1 MIFKISFVNFL
12 LHKFYSLRYTS
23 VVYKADTLT
32 GQSEKKKFSH
42 ALEQELIS
50 SNVEFSCIVVMQFE
64 MLYLNKYTQKH
75 SKKVHS
81 K

>member
-32 GQSEKKKFSH
+32 SQSEKKKNFSCFGAGTNFLQCGIFLH
-42 ALEQELIS
+42 CCDAVWNVILEQI
-50 SNVEFSCIVVMQFE
+50 
-64 MLYLNKYTQKH
+64 YTKTF
-75 SKKVHS
+75 KKS
-81 K
+81 A